1 MTRLIQ
7 LRIPV
12 CVAVLAAASLS
23 GIPVPAWAQ
32 DGAPRAARP
41 QIERAYPNEAYAGYY
56 YRRRGNSA
64 ALAAGAVG
72 LAAGAI
78 LGGALA
84 NQAYA
89 QPAPPRPPGTV
100 NPQVAAY
107 CARTYRSYDPVSGT
121 YLASNGL
128 RYVCTYPY

>member
-1 MTRLIQ
+1 MTRFNRLH
-7 LRIPV
+7 IPV
-12 CVAVLAAASLS
+12 CATLMAAASLS
-23 GIPVPAWAQ
+23 CVAYPALAQ
-32 DGAPRAARP
+32 SNAARP
-41 QIERAYPNEAYAGYY
+41 AHTQHFHAYPNEAYSGYY
-56 YRRRGNSA
+56 GKRRGSGA

-84 NQAYA
+84 NQAHT
-89 QPAPPRPPGTV
+89 QPAPPPPPGTV

-128 RYVCTYPY
+128 RYVCTYP

>member
-1 MTRLIQ
+1 MTHFNRLH
-7 LRIPV
+7 LSV
-12 CVAVLAAASLS
+12 CVAMMAAASLS
-23 GIPVPAWAQ
+23 CAAEPALAQ
-32 DGAPRAARP
+32 DNASQAARLR
-41 QIERAYPNEAYAGYY
+41 IEQVHPNETYTGYY
-56 YRRRGNSA
+56 NRRRGNGA

-84 NQAYA
+84 NQAHA
-89 QPAPPRPPGTV
+89 QPAPPPPPGTV

-128 RYVCTYPY
+128 RYVCTYP

>member
-1 MTRLIQ
+1 MTYVNC
-7 LRIPV
+7 LRTPV
-12 CVAVLAAASLS
+12 CATVMAAASLAGLAGPALAQ
-23 GIPVPAWAQ
+23 GISPEL
-32 DGAPRAARP
+32 ARS
-41 QIERAYPNEAYAGYY
+41 QIEQAYPNETYSQYY
-56 YRRRGNSA
+56 YRRRGNGA

-72 LAAGAI
+72 LAAGAM

-84 NQAYA
+84 NQAHA
-89 QPAPPRPPGTV
+89 QPAPPPPPGTV

-128 RYVCTYPY
+128 RYVCTYP

>member
-1 MTRLIQ
+1 MTRFNRLH
-7 LRIPV
+7 IPV
-12 CVAVLAAASLS
+12 CATLMAAASLS
-23 GIPVPAWAQ
+23 CVARPALAQ
-32 DGAPRAARP
+32 DNAPQSAGLR
-41 QIERAYPNEAYAGYY
+41 IEQAHPNEAYAGYY
-56 YRRRGNSA
+56 NRRRGNGA

-89 QPAPPRPPGTV
+89 QPTPPPPPGTA

-128 RYVCTYPY
+128 RYVCTYP

>member
-1 MTRLIQ
+1 MTHFNR
-7 LRIPV
+7 PHV
-12 CVAVLAAASLS
+12 SVYVAMMAAASLTCGAGPALAQGNAS
-23 GIPVPAWAQ
+23 QIPHL
-32 DGAPRAARP
+32 RF
-41 QIERAYPNEAYAGYY
+41 EKAYPNEAYTGSYN
-56 YRRRGNSA
+56 RRRGNGA

-84 NQAYA
+84 NQAHA
-89 QPAPPRPPGTV
+89 QPTPPPAPGTV

-128 RYVCTYPY
+128 RYVCTYP

>member
-1 MTRLIQ
+1 MPHVKS
-7 LRIPV
+7 LRTPV
-12 CVAVLAAASLS
+12 CVTVMAAASITGLAGPALAQGS
-23 GIPVPAWAQ
+23 SPEFVPS
-32 DGAPRAARP
+32 R
-41 QIERAYPNEAYAGYY
+41 IEQAYPNETYSQY
-56 YRRRGNSA
+56 YRRRRGNGA

-72 LAAGAI
+72 LAAGAM

-84 NQAYA
+84 NQAHA
-89 QPAPPRPPGTV
+89 QPAPPPPPGTV

-128 RYVCTYPY
+128 RYVCTYP

>member
-1 MTRLIQ
+1 MIRLVR
-7 LRIPV
+7 LSIPV
-12 CVAVLAAASLS
+12 CAAAMAAVSFS
-23 GIPVPAWAQ
+23 AIPGPAWAQ
-32 DGAPRAARP
+32 DSTPRSARP
-41 QIERAYPNEAYAGYY
+41 QIERTYPNEAYSGYY
-56 YRRRGNSA
+56 YGRRRNGA

-89 QPAPPRPPGTV
+89 QPAPPPPPGTV

-128 RYVCTYPY
+128 RYVCTYR

>member
-1 MTRLIQ
+1 MPHVKS
-7 LRIPV
+7 LRTPV
-12 CVAVLAAASLS
+12 VFALMAAASITGLA
-23 GIPVPAWAQ
+23 GPAPAQ
-32 DGAPRAARP
+32 GTPPEFARS
-41 QIERAYPNEAYAGYY
+41 QIEQAYPNETYSQYY
-56 YRRRGNSA
+56 YRRRGNGA

-72 LAAGAI
+72 LAAGAM

-84 NQAYA
+84 NQAHA
-89 QPAPPRPPGTV
+89 QPAPPPPPGTV

-128 RYVCTYPY
+128 RYVCTYP